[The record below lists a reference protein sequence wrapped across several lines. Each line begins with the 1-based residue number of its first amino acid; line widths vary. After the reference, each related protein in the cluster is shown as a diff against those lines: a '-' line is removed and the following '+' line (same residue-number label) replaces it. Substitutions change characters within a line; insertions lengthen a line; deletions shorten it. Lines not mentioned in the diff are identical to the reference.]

1 MRLGARGSDSGLGT
15 RGSGLGA
22 PGSGL
27 GLRGQARELGKALG
41 CAYEEAARRS
51 HGRVHAP
58 VLSAA
63 QKPPAPKTAPAPRT
77 ADGHADFSGIW
88 T

>member
-1 MRLGARGSDSGLGT
+1 
-15 RGSGLGA
+15 
-22 PGSGL
+22 
-27 GLRGQARELGKALG
+27 
-41 CAYEEAARRS
+41 
-51 HGRVHAP
+51 